1 MLILARHLLELLVLG
16 LGHEVSVLDSFCAEP
31 VQNLKL
37 LHYPQH
43 ISTDE
48 RQFGAGAHTD
58 FGAITMLLQQP
69 GKHGLQVYY
78 AADNKWLDVPAVED
92 VIVVNIGD
100 LVQKWTNGTY
110 RSTLHRVINAAEGDR
125 YSVPC
130 FYEGD
135 FRATN
140 PFDPGDKNGETVE
153 EHVRRRFDSSYG
165 LK

>member
-1 MLILARHLLELLVLG
+1 MLRLARSLLQMLVLG
-16 LGHEVSVLDSFCAEP
+16 LGHEIQVLESFTKAP

-37 LHYPQH
+37 LHYPPH
-43 ISTDE
+43 TSTDS

-69 GKHGLQVYY
+69 GKEGLEVYY
-78 AADNKWLDVPAVED
+78 APDNEWLHVSSVED
-92 VIVVNIGD
+92 RYVVNIGD
-100 LVQKWTNGTY
+100 LVQKWTKGAY
-110 RSTLHRVINAAEGDR
+110 RSTVHRVVNAAGDDR

-135 FRATN
+135 FSAKN
-140 PFDPGDKNGETVE
+140 PFDPDDTSGETVE
-153 EHVRRRFDSSYG
+153 EHVRKKFDSSYG